1 MSIGYLTKLYSAKSI
16 VYFWITVRNII
27 FFTDHRSS
35 RIQSSRWD
43 SKIEPSDATKAT
55 AQCFAHDDVLPFP
68 STTLRSFRTHDSMG
82 IEYGPHDS
90 LFNRP
95 ESKATSME
103 TVDHSIHSFSTR
115 TETVYRCRMEPVR
128 LEIRRN
134 SEAIFSR
141 RQVLSCLSRDFLELL
156 GCLGISRGSLLSLI
170 GRN

>member
-95 ESKATSME
+95 ESKATSWRPLI
-103 TVDHSIHSFSTR
+103 TRSILSDENR
-115 TETVYRCRMEPVR
+115 NGAAVAMEPVR
-128 LEIRRN
+128 LEIR
-134 SEAIFSR
+134 
-141 RQVLSCLSRDFLELL
+141 QQ
-156 GCLGISRGSLLSLI
+156 RGNILPPSKSFHIYLATS
-170 GRN
+170 